1 MLRCCCQWFSN
12 SLNGLLSVFSH
23 SKNLAVFLP
32 IVLLH
37 TTTKC
42 SWPLC
47 ILHPFHL
54 FSEKISD
61 AVLQKKKFLL
71 LLLLRWSSQQ
81 AVAHHCQAR
90 NGLSIWS
97 LKANK
102 RILKGLI
109 LMKLAWAVVPS
120 FQLPLQIKVKRNLRR
135 PPVLASQNDYSR
147 RGILYYSWLLS
158 SCASVAQHITATNS
172 KLGPNAF
179 LLLLPLSNIFFL
191 LQEDSTVVFLLI
203 VDAQNMPNSPRNSW
217 LMCRRKKGRKRPALE
232 CLSLALNLE
241 GSYKRNGLRD
251 L

>member
-1 MLRCCCQWFSN
+1 MH
-12 SLNGLLSVFSH
+12 SLWTE
-23 SKNLAVFLP
+23 AE
-32 IVLLH
+32 
-37 TTTKC
+37 
-42 SWPLC
+42 
-47 ILHPFHL
+47 L
-54 FSEKISD
+54 FSCSSSRLSSSLAIKCCV
-61 AVLQKKKFLL
+61 AVVNDSQTLLTDFFLFSLIVRILQFFSLLYFYTLLRNAVGPFASLTLFIYSLRKYLMRFYKKKKFLL

-179 LLLLPLSNIFFL
+179 LLLLPLSNIFFSAL
-191 LQEDSTVVFLLI
+191 RRF
-203 VDAQNMPNSPRNSW
+203 NSSVPSNRW
-217 LMCRRKKGRKRPALE
+217 CPK
-232 CLSLALNLE
+232 
-241 GSYKRNGLRD
+241 YT
-251 L
+251 